1 MMKVYVDTS
10 VYGGVFDHE
19 FEKWSKIF
27 FKEVDLGLKS
37 IYTYNL
43 VKQEI
48 LEAPAEVKNL
58 FLKYERQAEFIE
70 INTW

>member
-1 MMKVYVDTS
+1 MKVYVDTS
-10 VYGGVFDHE
+10 VYGGFFDQE

-37 IYTYNL
+37 IYTSNL

-48 LEAPAEVKNL
+48 IEAPAEVKHL
-58 FLKYERQAEFIE
+58 FLKYEKQARIY
-70 INTW
+70 